1 MNRQWKLAMAASAI
15 ALFAGCEADGGFP
28 GGGSTGGG
36 GTADADGDGVFDS
49 ADLCPGTDAD
59 ASVDG
64 NGCATDQFGGAIP
77 SGFQCSSPYSANAT
91 AGAAEGNLCVLGTVL
106 DPILGAL
113 GTETCSVTDV
123 ENAGDGNLETFAQ
136 LQNTAALLDPATF
149 GFGLGDPI
157 DGDVSITLDGFGTR
171 GPGSLAAFD
180 IEIPGGLVDL
190 GVLNSIRI
198 DTLLDGTVVES
209 AEAAADGSLDPIGL
223 ITLDLLEIISAFQG
237 NERFTAGLIASE
249 PYNALRITAS
259 ASLLGAQVGLM
270 ESNAS
275 VFVYDGCNDAI
286 APTPTP
292 TATPA
297 PTPTPTPTP
306 DP

>member
-15 ALFAGCEADGGFP
+15 ALFAGCEADGGF
-28 GGGSTGGG
+28 GGGGTGGG

-77 SGFQCSSPYSANAT
+77 SGFSCSSRYSARAT
-91 AGAAEGNLCVLGTVL
+91 AGDAEGNLCVLGALL
-106 DPILGAL
+106 DPILGIL
-113 GTETCSVTDV
+113 GTETCSVSDV
-123 ENAGDGNLETFAQ
+123 ENAGDGNAETFAS
-136 LQNTAALLDPATF
+136 LSTTAALLDPASF

-157 DGDVSITLDGFGTR
+157 DGNVSITLDNFGTR

-180 IEIPGGLVDL
+180 IEIPGGTVDL
-190 GVLNSIRI
+190 GVLASIRI
-198 DTLLDGTVVES
+198 ETLFDGTVLEGVN
-209 AEAAADGSLDPIGL
+209 AASEGSLDPIGFL
-223 ITLDLLEIISAFQG
+223 TLDLLTLFSGLVGDRVA
-237 NERFTAGLIASE
+237 AGLIASE

-259 ASLLGAQVGLM
+259 ASLLGAQVGLL
-270 ESNAS
+270 ESDAN
-275 VFVYDGCNDAI
+275 VYVYDGCNDAI

-306 DP
+306 EQ

>member
-1 MNRQWKLAMAASAI
+1 MAASAI

-64 NGCATDQFGGAIP
+64 NGCATDQFGNAIP
-77 SGFQCSSPYSANAT
+77 SGFACSSRYSARAT
-91 AGAAEGNLCVLGTVL
+91 AGAAEGNLCVLGAVL
-106 DPILGAL
+106 DPILGLL
-113 GTETCSVTDV
+113 GTETCSVGDV
-123 ENAGDGNLETFAQ
+123 ENAGDGNGDTFAT
-136 LQNTAALLDPATF
+136 LSATAALLDPATF

-157 DGDVSITLDGFGTR
+157 DGDVSITLDNFGTR

-180 IEIPGGLVDL
+180 IEIPGGTVDL

-198 DTLLDGTVVES
+198 DTLLDDVVVETVD
-209 AEAAADGSLDPIGL
+209 AASDGSLDPIGL
-223 ITLDLLEIISAFQG
+223 LTLDLLTLLSFG
-237 NERFTAGLIASE
+237 ERFTAGLIASE
-249 PYNALRITAS
+249 PYNGLRITAS
-259 ASLLGAQVGLM
+259 ASLLGAQVGLLD
-270 ESNAS
+270 SDAN
-275 VFVYDGCNDAI
+275 VYVYDGCNDAVQ
-286 APTPTP
+286 PTPTP

-306 DP
+306 EQ